1 MDNRRRM
8 AEIAAIQARY
18 NDRLMRYPN
27 VVGTGIGYR
36 QRKEQPTD
44 ELCLVVM
51 VSQKLERSELGA
63 EAILPSQLEGTP
75 IDVIETG
82 AFAL

>member
-1 MDNRRRM
+1 MDITER
-8 AEIAAIQARY
+8 AAAIAEAQAKY
-18 NDRLMRYPN
+18 DDYLMSFPN

-36 QRKEQPTD
+36 QRKSEPSD

-51 VSQKLERSELGA
+51 VSRKLAPNDLATGA
-63 EAILPSQLEGTP
+63 LLPRQLDDVL

-82 AFAL
+82 AFTT

>member
-1 MDNRRRM
+1 ME
-8 AEIAAIQARY
+8 EIAAIQARY
-18 NDRLMRYPN
+18 NDSLMRYPN
-27 VVGTGIGYR
+27 VVGTGIGHR
-36 QRKEQPTD
+36 QRKGQPTD

-51 VSQKLERSELGA
+51 VRQKLERSELGA
-63 EAILPSQLEGTP
+63 EAILPSQLEGLP

>member
-1 MDNRRRM
+1 M

-27 VVGTGIGYR
+27 VVGAGIGYR
-36 QRKEQPTD
+36 QRNGQPTD
-44 ELCLVVM
+44 DLCLVVM
-51 VSQKLERSELGA
+51 VSQKLDRSELGA